1 MKKALPSGMIVGVFL
16 VSIVTYGTASAQ
28 ENNIPAWIKNNAGWW
43 AEEKI
48 SDQDFVQGIQWLIQS
63 DFIVITPI
71 ENNLRESEQQIP
83 SWIKVVAGFWAEN
96 KISDNEF
103 LGGIQFLIK
112 IGVIKI
118 SSDNSTLVEKPFRE
132 HEYTGYSPLFRTFA
146 YEKDFELIED
156 ETLTKI
162 LQFEFKPE
170 LSDTY
175 HEIGILNEKQ
185 SVVVVIPI
193 FTSSAYWEPGFYTY
207 YRGECDTSCL
217 TTQIEYTKSLGY
229 SASAISVKLLKLLGY
244 PTISDIDIDKD
255 PNILKNYEKLI
266 LLHSEYV
273 TKKEFVAITN
283 HPKVVY
289 LYPNALF
296 AEISVNYDDDTIT
309 LIRGHGYPEENI
321 NNGLDWEFEN
331 THPYEFDDKCENWQF
346 YEIRNGVMLNCYP
359 ENMIF
364 TDKELLKTIKDY

>member
-1 MKKALPSGMIVGVFL
+1 MKKVLLSGMIVGVFL
-16 VSIVTYGTASAQ
+16 ISIVTYGIAS
-28 ENNIPAWIKNNAGWW
+28 EV
-43 AEEKI
+43 
-48 SDQDFVQGIQWLIQS
+48 F
-63 DFIVITPI
+63 
-71 ENNLRESEQQIP
+71 
-83 SWIKVVAGFWAEN
+83 
-96 KISDNEF
+96 
-103 LGGIQFLIK
+103 
-112 IGVIKI
+112 KI
-118 SSDNSTLVEKPFRE
+118 SSDKSTLDEKAFRE
-132 HEYTGYSPLFRTFA
+132 HEYLGYSPLFRTFS

-170 LSDTY
+170 LSDIY
-175 HEIGILNEKQ
+175 QEIGILNEKQ

-193 FTSSAYWEPGFYTY
+193 FTLSAYWEPAFYTY

-229 SASAISVKLLKLLGY
+229 SDSDIAVKVLKLLGY
-244 PTISDIDIDKD
+244 PTISDIDIDRD

-273 TKKEFVAITN
+273 TKKEFDAITN

-296 AEISVNYDDDTIT
+296 AEISVNYDDNTIT

-321 NNGLDWEFEN
+321 SNGFDWEFDN
-331 THPYEFDDKCENWQF
+331 TRPYEFDNKCENWQF
-346 YEIRNGVMLNCYP
+346 YEIKNGIMLNCYP
-359 ENMIF
+359 ENVIYE
-364 TDKELLKTIKDY
+364 DKEMLKTIKDY